1 MASLNPRTQ
10 PKEIIMEFDSPTESS
25 SVDTALDVAEDSSPL
40 AQESSLPELKK
51 FKVKVDGSEQEVS
64 EQELIANYQK
74 AQASQKRFQEAAQLK
89 QEAQQQMEALKFA
102 RENPIEFFKMTG
114 VNAKEFAEKVLL
126 EELEESMLS
135 PQEKELRDLRNYKS
149 KLEQQ
154 EQQRLTLQ
162 QEQQRLALE
171 EQTAQ
176 EIENEILEVL
186 TASNLKPTP
195 RNIAKCAE
203 YLLASLDEN
212 GNRMH
217 ARDAFQRVQKNQ
229 RSDVLE
235 HIASLTPA
243 EIESQ
248 FPEFYKSLLNY
259 SATKSKV
266 SLPVPF
272 SKTAQPEQK
281 TKQQSYGQYW
291 SNIIK
296 GK

>member
-1 MASLNPRTQ
+1 MELESL
-10 PKEIIMEFDSPTESS
+10 TESS
-25 SVDTALDVAEDSSPL
+25 PETVQEVSEDSSPL
-40 AQESSLPELKK
+40 SQEPSALPPKI
-51 FKVKVDGSEQEVS
+51 KVKVDGQDLEISQE
-64 EQELIANYQK
+64 ELVRDYQMR
-74 AQASQKRFQEAAQLK
+74 QASQKRFQEAAQLK

-272 SKTAQPEQK
+272 SKSAQSEQK

>member
-1 MASLNPRTQ
+1 
-10 PKEIIMEFDSPTESS
+10 MEFDSPTESS
-25 SVDTALDVAEDSSPL
+25 PVDTALDVAEDSSPL
-40 AQESSLPELKK
+40 SQEPSALPPKI
-51 FKVKVDGSEQEVS
+51 KVKVDGQDLEVS
-64 EQELIANYQK
+64 QEDLVRDYQMR
-74 AQASQKRFQEAAQLK
+74 QASQKRFQEAAQLK

-102 RENPIEFFKMTG
+102 RENPIEFFRATG

-126 EELEESMLS
+126 QELEESMLS
-135 PQEKELRDLRNYKS
+135 PEEKELRELRNYKS

-203 YLLASLDEN
+203 YLLASLDEK

-217 ARDAFQRVQKNQ
+217 AKDAFQRVQTNTRKE
-229 RSDVLE
+229 VAE
-235 HIASLTPA
+235 HIASLTPE

-248 FPEFYKSLLNY
+248 FPEFYKSLLKH
-259 SATKSKV
+259 SANKGKV

-272 SKTAQPEQK
+272 NKTAQSEQK

>member
-1 MASLNPRTQ
+1 
-10 PKEIIMEFDSPTESS
+10 
-25 SVDTALDVAEDSSPL
+25 
-40 AQESSLPELKK
+40 
-51 FKVKVDGSEQEVS
+51 
-64 EQELIANYQK
+64 
-74 AQASQKRFQEAAQLK
+74 
-89 QEAQQQMEALKFA
+89 
-102 RENPIEFFKMTG
+102 
-114 VNAKEFAEKVLL
+114 VLL

-272 SKTAQPEQK
+272 SKSAQSEQK
-281 TKQQSYGQYW
+281 PKQQSYGQYW